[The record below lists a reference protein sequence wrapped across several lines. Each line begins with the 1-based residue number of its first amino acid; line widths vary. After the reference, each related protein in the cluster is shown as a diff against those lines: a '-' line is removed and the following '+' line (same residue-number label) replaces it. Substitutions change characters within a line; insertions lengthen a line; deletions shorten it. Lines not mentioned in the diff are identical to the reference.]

1 MNNVRI
7 QKLMHTVSTQT
18 AEHYTWGEHCDGWHL
33 LQSVELS
40 VIQEQMP
47 PQTSEVAHS
56 HTRSRQFFYVISGTL
71 SVLCDGKLHKL
82 TAEHGLQIAPTI
94 VHRVFND
101 SNIDVRFIV
110 ISSPPSH
117 QDRINAV

>member
-1 MNNVRI
+1 
-7 QKLMHTVSTQT
+7 MHTVSTQT
-18 AEHYTWGEHCDGWHL
+18 AEYYTWGEHCDGWHL
-33 LQSVELS
+33 LKCSELS

-47 PQTSEVAHS
+47 PQTSEVTHS

-71 SVLCDGKLHKL
+71 SILCDGKLHKL
-82 TAEHGLQIAPTI
+82 TAEHGLQIDPTI